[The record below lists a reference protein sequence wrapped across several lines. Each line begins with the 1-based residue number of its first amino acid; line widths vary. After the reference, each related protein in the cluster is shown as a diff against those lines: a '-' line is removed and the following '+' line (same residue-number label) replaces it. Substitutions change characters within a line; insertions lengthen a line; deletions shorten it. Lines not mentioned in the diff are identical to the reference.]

1 MMSSFK
7 KAECP
12 EVLVLHDHSSD
23 QFISFSDSQ
32 LTKLVQK
39 GNADAFIEIVS
50 RYMPLVHR
58 LAADYQSAFIE
69 KDDLCQEGMLGLLYA
84 ARSYDEKRKTGFQTY
99 AGVCIRNRL
108 IAVWRQAAGY
118 KNLPMKN
125 FLSLSQEEGMSVPSS
140 DPWKDPETFV
150 AENESLDS
158 LRKRITQALSK
169 MEQQVLF
176 LYLSGCGFEEIS
188 KTLDI
193 GKKSAYNALQ
203 RAREK
208 LRQSFSS
215 SICPGSLKN

>member
-1 MMSSFK
+1 MNLFE

-12 EVLVLHDHSSD
+12 EVLVLQDHSLD
-23 QFISFSDSQ
+23 QFISLTDSR
-32 LTKLVQK
+32 LTELVQN
-39 GNADAFIEIVS
+39 GSADAFIEIVS

-58 LAADYQSAFIE
+58 LASDYQSVLIE

-84 ARSYDEKRKTGFQTY
+84 ARSYDGRRKTGFQTY

-125 FLSLSQEEGMSVPSS
+125 FLSLSEEEGMQVPSS
-140 DPWKDPETFV
+140 DPCIDPEAFV

-158 LRKRITQALSK
+158 LQKRITQALSK

-176 LYLSGCGFEEIS
+176 LYLGGCGFDEIAQ
-188 KTLDI
+188 KLEI

-203 RAREK
+203 RARGK

-215 SICPGSLKN
+215 SICPGSLN